1 MSEQDFTQALELY
14 RTNLLQYRLTGKT
27 EHKIAYENAERWIQL
42 HLEEINRQITSGKTF
57 VNQFLQE
64 YSTANPDLVTLKK
77 RFSDIRSEG
86 PRTQDEYAAIRRIN
100 EQNELPADMTSQYV
114 KAGVLI
120 ALVGAVIVLNTF

>member
-1 MSEQDFTQALELY
+1 MSEQDFNQALELY
-14 RTNLLQYRLTGKT
+14 RTNLLQYRLTGKS
-27 EHKIAYENAERWIQL
+27 EYKIAYENAERWINL

-57 VNQFLQE
+57 VNRFLQD
-64 YSTANPDLVTLKK
+64 YSTANPDLVTLKT
-77 RFSDIRSEG
+77 RFRQIRSEG

-100 EQNELPADMTSQYV
+100 EQNEAPADMTSQYV

>member
-1 MSEQDFTQALELY
+1 MSEQDFNQALELY
-14 RTNLLQYRLTGKT
+14 RTNLLQYRLTGKS
-27 EHKIAYENAERWIQL
+27 EYKIAYENAERWIQL

-57 VNQFLQE
+57 VNRFLQD
-64 YSTANPDLVTLKK
+64 YSTANPDLVTLKT
-77 RFSDIRSEG
+77 RFRQIRSEG

-100 EQNELPADMTSQYV
+100 EQNEVPVDMTSQYV